1 MWNMPPKLIC
11 FNFIDFKKKNRS
23 QQTLWLIIKK
33 HNIQPTL
40 IKPME
45 TPTVV
50 YFFLNGLHNW
60 LPATAGVRRWYIF
73 SPWLFSLLPEQIMSD
88 ALQSFEG
95 TNWKQGAPLLISG
108 TALQV
113 ITDFTCPRLRGGSV
127 NSRSEDSCLAVAT
140 KLAKLMKNWK
150 CKIISTKCKINL
162 LREQRGHQ
170 HHYMVA
176 KHGHRVSK
184 TG

>member
-1 MWNMPPKLIC
+1 MVYIIGSQPQRGFDDDISSRHGYSAYYL
-11 FNFIDFKKKNRS
+11 NRS
-23 QQTLWLIIKK
+23 CQMPCRVLKEQTENK
-33 HNIQPTL
+33 
-40 IKPME
+40 
-45 TPTVV
+45 
-50 YFFLNGLHNW
+50 
-60 LPATAGVRRWYIF
+60 
-73 SPWLFSLLPEQIMSD
+73 
-88 ALQSFEG
+88 
-95 TNWKQGAPLLISG
+95 GAPLLISG